1 MELAEMGMLRYVLAL
16 DQGTTSSRAIIYD
29 QNGQAV
35 SAAHAPFAQH
45 YPQPGYVEHDALEI
59 WQSQMQAMQAVMEQT
74 AIHPQ
79 QVAAVGITNQR
90 ETTVIWERETGRPI
104 GPAIVWQCRRTA
116 ERCDELVAQGMADT
130 IRDKTGLVVD
140 AYFSATKAEWLLDQE
155 PQLRARAERGEL
167 LFGTIDT
174 WVLWNLSGK
183 RLHLTDVTNASRT
196 MLFNIHTLD
205 WDDDLLALFRIPRQ
219 MLPEV
224 RPSSEV
230 YGTTDESLFGAA
242 VPIAGMA
249 GDQQAALFGQGCFA
263 TGMAKNTYGT
273 GCFLLMNTGAQPI
286 RSRHGLLTTVAWQI
300 GAQVSYALEGSVFI
314 AGAGVQWLRD
324 ELRIIDDASETE
336 RLATSVP
343 DSDGVYIVPAFT
355 GLGAPYWDPYARGTI
370 WGLTRGTNRAHI
382 ARAMLESIAY
392 QTRDVLYAMEADAG
406 VEIAGLRVDGGAVQ
420 NEFLMQFQAD
430 LLGHTVVRPHNH
442 ESTARGAAFLAGL
455 AVKFWDSLE
464 EVTRLIGAANTT
476 FTPQMEEEQRNRLY
490 RGWQRAAHRSV
501 GWLNEGHSTNV

>member
-1 MELAEMGMLRYVLAL
+1 MELAEEGNLRYVLAL
-16 DQGTTSSRAIIYD
+16 DQGTTSSRAILYD
-29 QNGQAV
+29 AEGQAV
-35 SAAHAPFAQH
+35 ATAHVPFAQH
-45 YPQPGYVEHDALEI
+45 YPQPGYVEHDAMEI
-59 WQSQMQAMQAVMEQT
+59 WQSQQQAMRDVLQQT
-74 AIHPQ
+74 EIQPQ
-79 QVAAVGITNQR
+79 QVAAIGITNQR
-90 ETTVIWERETGRPI
+90 ETTVIWERNTGRPV

-116 ERCDELVAQGMADT
+116 ERCDKLLAQGLADT

-140 AYFSATKAEWLLDQE
+140 AYFSATKAEWLLDSD
-155 PQLRARAERGEL
+155 PQLRVRAERGEL

-174 WVLWNLSGK
+174 WLLWNLSGK

-205 WDDDLLALFRIPRQ
+205 WDDDLLALFRIPRA

-230 YGTTDESLFGAA
+230 YGTTDAEEFGAA
-242 VPIAGMA
+242 VPIAGIA

-273 GCFLLMNTGAQPI
+273 GCFLLMNTGAKPI
-286 RSRHGLLTTVAWQI
+286 RSRHGLLTTIAWQI
-300 GAQVSYALEGSVFI
+300 GEQVSYALEGSVFI

-324 ELRIIDDASETE
+324 ELRIIDEAAETE
-336 RLATSVP
+336 RLAKSVP

-370 WGLTRGTNRAHI
+370 WGVTRGTNRAHI

-392 QTRDVLYAMEADAG
+392 QTRDVLDAMEADAG
-406 VEIAGLRVDGGAVQ
+406 LTVAGLLVDGGAVQ

-430 LLGHTVVRPHNH
+430 LLGHTVVRPDNH

-455 AVKFWDSLE
+455 AVGYWSSLE
-464 EVTRLIGAANTT
+464 QLTKLIGEANTT
-476 FTPQMEEEQRNRLY
+476 FAPQMEAEERNRLY
-490 RGWQRAAHRSV
+490 RGWQKAAHRSA
-501 GWLNEGHSTNV
+501 GWLSDGHT